1 VRQVPRIPVVHRV
14 AAFVAVAAF
23 LGFAAVASADGPPPY
38 VVQGNSGVVGPLG
51 LIRYVAVG
59 DGHNTIVEAINVP
72 DGSVRAWTTLHGYW
86 GIPAIDFGPQGG
98 EGLSHNGKA
107 LVVATFGGATTSFVK
122 LSTHDLRVIQSITL
136 PGNFAYDALSPDA
149 SKLYLIEHT
158 DQTFYDRYVV
168 RAYDLRHGRLLPG
181 RIADRTQKSWTMQG
195 SPVKRITS
203 PDGRWVYT
211 LYQNPGGYP
220 FIHALDTVR
229 GVAHC
234 TGLPWTGDQANLWGV
249 VLRLNGTKLAVDR
262 TQGRAWLTLDARTW
276 RLAPATHGWSFPW
289 RWLALGVGV
298 LAAFAALA
306 LATRLRAAG
315 SSAVSPAR
323 G

>member
-1 VRQVPRIPVVHRV
+1 VHRLV
-14 AAFVAVAAF
+14 ASLAVAAF

-38 VVQGNSGVVGPLG
+38 LVQGNAGVLGTLG
-51 LIRYVAVG
+51 LYRYVAVG
-59 DGHNTIVEAINVP
+59 DGSHTILEKIATS

-86 GIPAIDFGPQGG
+86 AVPTIDFQHGG
-98 EGLSHNGKA
+98 DGVSHDGRT
-107 LVVATFGGATTSFVK
+107 LILATFGGNTTRFVK
-122 LSTHDLRVIQSITL
+122 IRTENLGVVQRVTLRGS
-136 PGNFAYDALSPDA
+136 FAYDAMSPDA
-149 SKLYLIEHT
+149 STLYLIDHSGFA
-158 DQTFYDRYVV
+158 DYDRYVV

-181 RIADRTQKSWTMQG
+181 RIADKTQKSWIMQG
-195 SPVKRITS
+195 SPVLRTTS

-234 TGLPWTGDQANLWGV
+234 TGLPWTGSQGLLWGV
-249 VLRLNGTKLAVDR
+249 VLRLNGDGTKLAVDR
-262 TQGRAWLTLDARTW
+262 TQGHPWLTLDTRTW
-276 RLAPATHGWSFPW
+276 RLAPAASGSSFPW
-289 RWLALGVGV
+289 RWPALGAALLVVLALVR
-298 LAAFAALA
+298 
-306 LATRLRAAG
+306 RLRAAG